1 MDILKTLKNVK
12 IVSSELSKC
21 LQVIENQESKA
32 EIQLLISELRSYQ
45 EALTIQ
51 DVVGTLPAIAGTLP
65 ALDGHA
71 PALDEHAPPALSVPQ
86 NVGGSPLGLALPL
99 ASEHAP
105 TINKFR
111 VLARQQ
117 GLQRRPEIETAALQY
132 GVDPRLAVQQVTGMN
147 AAQQEARVQALA
159 ANLEPDIRQQLQ
171 GQRLTKSSAF
181 TLVQNLVRQY
191 PTVEPDLVT
200 RVARVITDNISV

>member
-51 DVVGTLPAIAGTLP
+51 DVVGTLPA
-65 ALDGHA
+65 LDGHA
-71 PALDEHAPPALSVPQ
+71 PALPVSQ
-86 NVGGSPLGLALPL
+86 NDGVSPLGLALPP

>member
-51 DVVGTLPAIAGTLP
+51 DVVGTLP